1 MRRILKPGTL
11 IKIDRLR
18 RVSKQPVFTPPSD
31 VPNGSIGRVV
41 IQVTHQGE
49 KLLRFSYNKRQYYI
63 SGHHVVP
70 LSLKEQLAY
79 TQKEVLDK
87 IHHLETRQ
95 PFYQKMTYKHI
106 NCPNWYKQY
115 KSYVTPT

>member
-1 MRRILKPGTL
+1 MKRIFKPGTL
-11 IKIDRLR
+11 IRIDVNRPAR
-18 RVSKQPVFTPPSD
+18 RKPNFNPPSGI
-31 VPNGSIGRVV
+31 NGVIGRVKAQ
-41 IQVTHQGE
+41 ITHYGE
-49 KLLRFSYNKRQYYI
+49 KLICFTYNKRDYYI
-63 SGHHVVP
+63 SVLQVEP

-79 TQKEVLDK
+79 AQKEILDK

-95 PFYQKMTYKHI
+95 PFYQRMTYKSI